1 MKVVAKRAVHGFARL
16 MEGTRRGEL
25 AVSASGNANSIF
37 LRDNVPVV
45 RINQDSRHAG
55 VAGLIATR
63 FPSMM
68 LGLVFFPSCFHFSH
82 FSRISR
88 YSWLGYRQEYFSLFS
103 IFRRKI
109 PQQES

>member
-63 FPSMM
+63 FPSLM

-82 FSRISR
+82 FSN
-88 YSWLGYRQEYFSLFS
+88 FCADFS
-103 IFRRKI
+103 IFMARVQTRI
-109 PQQES
+109 FFAVFNI